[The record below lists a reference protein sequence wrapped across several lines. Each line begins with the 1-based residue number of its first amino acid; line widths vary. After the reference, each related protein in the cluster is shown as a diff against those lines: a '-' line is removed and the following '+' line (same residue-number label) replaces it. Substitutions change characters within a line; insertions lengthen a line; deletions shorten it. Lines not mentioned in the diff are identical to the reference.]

1 MTISVSDALQRR
13 ISTRAF
19 LGTPVSETQVRDLL
33 TRASRSPSGGNLQPW
48 QVNVVTGAAR
58 QRVIEAVQASQAQ
71 NPLGETE
78 LEYQVYP
85 KPIIDP
91 WRARRF
97 ACGEAMYASIGVPRE
112 DKTARLL
119 QFARNFEFFGAPVG
133 LFVSLHKSMQP
144 GQWSDCGMFI
154 QSFVLAAEEAGLAT
168 CCQEFWAAF
177 PKAVKGAVGIGGD
190 YTLFCGIA
198 LGHADPDAPINT
210 TRTAR
215 AGVDEF
221 ARFEG
226 F

>member
-19 LGTPVSETQVRDLL
+19 LDTPVSEAQVRDLL

-58 QRVIEAVQASQAQ
+58 QRVIEAVQASQAH

-154 QSFVLAAEEAGLAT
+154 QSFLLAAEEAGLAT
-168 CCQEFWAAF
+168 CAQEFWAAF
-177 PKAVKGAVGIGGD
+177 PNA
-190 YTLFCGIA
+190 
-198 LGHADPDAPINT
+198 
-210 TRTAR
+210 
-215 AGVDEF
+215 
-221 ARFEG
+221 
-226 F
+226 